1 MKKTLQITAT
11 IDQQSL
17 LDEMIAKL
25 AHRRIDIGY
34 SNQMMPDGRKAL
46 DTSSTEA
53 YISGTIAIEDE
64 NEVLNVP
71 FITNFLFTCT
81 KEKDNEYQ
89 LEWASSLS

>member
-1 MKKTLQITAT
+1 MKKSLQITAI

-34 SNQMMPDGRKAL
+34 SNQQIPDGRKAL

-64 NEVLNVP
+64 NEVLKIP

-81 KEKDNEYQ
+81 KVKDEAYK
-89 LEWASSLS
+89 LEWVSSLS